1 MPAISAATTCPAVDV
16 YHATRGRS
24 SAGRRHRP
32 VGRGP
37 WSLRGGRLGRLIL
50 GFAISL
56 TAVGCAAASGNDAA
70 GTNHPTSGPAASAP
84 DPAGHGTGSSQHTP
98 IRVLASTDVY
108 AAIARQIGGDAITVT
123 AILDRPD
130 ADPHSFEATP
140 RTALEV
146 SQAALMIVNGGGY
159 DDFTTHLLAVAN
171 PKPEVIDAVEVSGLD
186 AAGSDVNSADF
197 NEHVFYDLPAMAALG
212 TRIAERLARI
222 DPSAAGTFS
231 RNAAA
236 FTTALDGLQSRATAI
251 SATQPHVKAVVTEPV
266 ADYLL
271 TAAGITD
278 VTPHGF
284 AQAIENETDPSVK
297 DTAAVESLLAS
308 GSVRLLVYNVQTTG
322 PVTDRVKAA
331 AIAAGVPVVGVSE
344 TLPAGVPDYPS
355 MIGAVLAAIDH
366 ALTTV

>member
-1 MPAISAATTCPAVDV
+1 
-16 YHATRGRS
+16 
-24 SAGRRHRP
+24 
-32 VGRGP
+32 
-37 WSLRGGRLGRLIL
+37 
-50 GFAISL
+50 
-56 TAVGCAAASGNDAA
+56 
-70 GTNHPTSGPAASAP
+70 
-84 DPAGHGTGSSQHTP
+84 
-98 IRVLASTDVY
+98 
-108 AAIARQIGGDAITVT
+108 
-123 AILDRPD
+123 
-130 ADPHSFEATP
+130 
-140 RTALEV
+140 
-146 SQAALMIVNGGGY
+146 MIVNGGGY

>member
-1 MPAISAATTCPAVDV
+1 MPVRSAAASCPAVDA

-37 WSLRGGRLGRLIL
+37 WSLRGGRRGTLIL
-50 GFAISL
+50 GLAISL
-56 TAVGCAAASGNDAA
+56 TVGGCAGASSNDAA
-70 GTNHPTSGPAASAP
+70 GTNGPTSEPTASAP
-84 DPAGHGTGSSQHTP
+84 DSVGHRASSGQPTP

-159 DDFTTHLLAVAN
+159 DDFTTHLLAVAK
-171 PKPEVIDAVEVSGLD
+171 PKPAVIDAVEVSGLD
-186 AAGSDVNSADF
+186 AAGSAGNAADF

-222 DPSAAGTFS
+222 DPSAAGAFS
-231 RNAAA
+231 RNAAD
-236 FTTALDGLQSRATAI
+236 FTTILDGLQSRASAI
-251 SATQPHVKAVVTEPV
+251 AAAHPHVTAVVTEPV

-284 AQAIENETDPSVK
+284 TQAIENETDPSVK

-308 GSVRLLVYNVQTTG
+308 GSVQLLVYNVQTTG

-331 AIAAGVPVVGVSE
+331 AADAGVPVVGVSE
-344 TLPAGVPDYPS
+344 TLPTGVPDYPS
-355 MIGAVLAAIDH
+355 MIGAVLAAIDR